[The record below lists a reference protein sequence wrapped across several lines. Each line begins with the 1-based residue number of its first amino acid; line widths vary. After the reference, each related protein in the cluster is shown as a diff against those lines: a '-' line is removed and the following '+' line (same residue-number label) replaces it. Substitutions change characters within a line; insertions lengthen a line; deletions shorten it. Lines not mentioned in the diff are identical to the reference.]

1 MDRRP
6 RILYIS
12 SVLPDTSCGA
22 HIAIYRHF
30 VLRQDFDV
38 AVCGYVSDNA
48 MVTEKFT
55 MRRSTIFGR
64 FFRTRFSRIAY
75 NIEYFLSW
83 HRVPAQLEAYA
94 RRFAPD
100 AIFTVP
106 DNMHSGL
113 ALGLSRKL
121 RKPLIIDLQDLFPLS
136 RFIPAFMEPYPWM
149 RRYLMRNTIALERKA
164 DLAFYT
170 SEGMMQYFNGNL
182 NAHVLYPIGDF
193 DLAATEAKS
202 GPPSERLRLVY
213 AGNCYGAY
221 GRMLLAFSKLVKG
234 HPSIDFRIFPVGK
247 GWSDEDIAEM
257 TEAGIYQ
264 SFLPFAELKKQL
276 AACDAFLTVMSF
288 EEGEK
293 PFVST
298 SFTTK
303 WLDYAPL
310 GKPIFV
316 WAPDY
321 SSATI
326 FAKKYQCGV
335 VTSTPDA
342 ADLLKAILETTAS
355 PQAWKDYGQRAR
367 TVSQDVLNPQ
377 NIHGLLVREVHKLLQ
392 KNA

>member
-1 MDRRP
+1 VT

-12 SVLPDTSCGA
+12 SILPDTSCGA

-30 VLRQDFDV
+30 VLKQDFDV

-48 MVTEKFT
+48 LVTEKFT
-55 MRRSTIFGR
+55 LARPRLFARIFK
-64 FFRTRFSRIAY
+64 TRFSRIAY
-75 NIEYFLSW
+75 NVEYFFNW
-83 HRVPAQLEAYA
+83 HYVPASLEAYA
-94 RRFAPD
+94 RRFDPD

-113 ALGLSRKL
+113 AFGLSRKL
-121 RKPLIIDLQDLFPLS
+121 GKPLIVDFQDLFPIS
-136 RFIPAFMEPYPWM
+136 KFIPAFMEPYPWM
-149 RRYLMRNTIALERKA
+149 RRYLMRKTIYLERHA

-170 SEGMMQYFNGNL
+170 SEGMLRFFQGNKNG
-182 NAHVLYPIGDF
+182 HVLYPIGDF
-193 DLAATEAKS
+193 ELASTPARS
-202 GPPSERLRLVY
+202 GPPSARLKLVY

-221 GRMLLAFSKLVKG
+221 GRMLLSFAKLVRNS
-234 HPSIDFRIFPVGK
+234 PDIDFKIFPVGK
-247 GWSDEDIAEM
+247 GWSDSDIAEM
-257 TEAGIYQ
+257 TAAGIYQ

-276 AACDAFLTVMSF
+276 ESCDAFLTVMSF
-288 EEGEK
+288 EEGER

-326 FAKKYQCGV
+326 FAKKYHCGI
-335 VTSTPDA
+335 VTSTPEPGDLLRSLRETA
-342 ADLLKAILETTAS
+342 ADATRWNELGKTA
-355 PQAWKDYGQRAR
+355 RN
-367 TVSQDVLNPQ
+367 VSQDVLNPEK
-377 NIHGLLVREVHKLLQ
+377 IHELLVREVNKLLSS
-392 KNA
+392 NA